1 MKKVHSMRIL
11 AILALSMLAACAT
24 TSENATTAQSPLSWL
39 GQFDGQ
45 DAHCRE
51 FARTYLNE
59 GERAESSEKS
69 AYSVFLSELMFVR
82 LPEGQLPHTVT
93 LAPEVETGRLS
104 VTLTG
109 DTSRHLEYEVTC
121 QSGWFVLKKARSG
134 QYLGDGVVEKKY
146 DQVSYFRIGEQG
158 ELIVRVTVDAEFNS
172 MYIFNSSVGADEW
185 YRFRA
190 TSD

>member
-1 MKKVHSMRIL
+1 MRMVVVFVL
-11 AILALSMLAACAT
+11 FLNAACAT
-24 TSENATTAQSPLSWL
+24 TSQISNTTAMPPAAWL
-39 GQFDGQ
+39 GQFSGQ

-69 AYSVFLSELMFVR
+69 AYSVFLSELMFAR

-109 DTSRHLEYEVTC
+109 DTSRHLEYDVTC

-146 DQVSYFRIGEQG
+146 DQVSYFRIGEQD
-158 ELIVRVTVDAEFNS
+158 ELVVRVTVGAEFNS
-172 MYIFNSSVGADEW
+172 LYIFNSSVDADEW
-185 YRFRA
+185 YRFQS